1 MKCEKYFKQVKELQI
16 LSTNVFEKLKE
27 RERKNIPETFY
38 KLKEGKKKK
47 KKKKDF
53 RKFQEKNSC
62 F

>member
-1 MKCEKYFKQVKELQI
+1 MEGKEYLFI
-16 LSTNVFEKLKE
+16 
-27 RERKNIPETFY
+27 Y